1 MIPLP
6 RPPTSHAAPYL
17 WMLGGAAAFSVM
29 SVLTGITGEQCD
41 WQIIAVVRSA
51 VALVLALSFALAG
64 GAKLVFLRPGKMWM
78 RSIAGSISLVAN
90 FYAMTHLPVSDV
102 LTVTNMFPL
111 WVAILSW
118 PLLGTRPPADTW
130 IAAIIGVVGVV
141 VVQQPHFADG
151 GLALAACVLSS
162 FTSAIA
168 LIGLHQLHGLDPRA
182 VVAHFSGVSLVF
194 CLVAAFVFKHE
205 HGGAIPSAPHAWLL
219 LATLATAAT
228 AGQIMLT
235 KAFAAGPPARVSVV
249 NLAQVGMAATLEL
262 LFRGRTFSGWT
273 LFGMLLVLTPTAW
286 VLIRRLP
293 EHEPAEPSE
302 ETKVEAAVAAAEPE
316 VLPTLPNVPEK

>member
-1 MIPLP
+1 
-6 RPPTSHAAPYL
+6 
-17 WMLGGAAAFSVM
+17 MLGGAAAFSVM
-29 SVLTGITGEQCD
+29 SVLTGVVGQQCD
-41 WQIIAVVRSA
+41 WQLIAAVRTTI
-51 VALVLALSFALAG
+51 ALVLAISLALAA

-102 LTVTNMFPL
+102 LTVTNIFPL

-118 PLLGTRPPADTW
+118 PLLGSKPPADTW
-130 IAAIIGVVGVV
+130 IAAIIGVIGVAI
-141 VVQQPHFADG
+141 VQQPHFAEG
-151 GLALAACVLSS
+151 GLALGACVLSS

-168 LIGLHQLHGLDPRA
+168 LIGLHQLHGLDSRA

-194 CLVAAFVFKHE
+194 CLASFRFPLD
-205 HGGAIPSAPHAWLL
+205 HGGVLPHSPLTWLL

-249 NLAQVGMAATLEL
+249 NLSQVGMAAAMEVIFLGRRFNGLTLL
-262 LFRGRTFSGWT
+262 
-273 LFGMLLVLTPTAW
+273 GMALVLAPTAW
-286 VLIRRLP
+286 VLLRRLP
-293 EHEPAEPSE
+293 AAEE
-302 ETKVEAAVAAAEPE
+302 AEKKLTKPDDDAAVAIAAADPE
-316 VLPTLPNVPEK
+316 VLPTLPSVPEANPPVKLK